1 MANVIYLGDGFS
13 GSTSGQRAL
22 ALQRL
27 GHHVMV
33 LDPYAEFQK
42 HMGSIRGAI
51 NFRTGYVFL
60 QRAIQRWLVSTLK
73 NVPFRPDVVW
83 VDMGEV
89 LGPSCMKVLK
99 SLHCPIVNYNVDD
112 PTGKRDGN
120 RFHSFIKSI
129 PYYDLIVVVREET
142 ASECKAL
149 GAKKVFHVFRSYD
162 EVAHRSFESVSE
174 IPDSFRSEVAFI
186 GTWMRNENRDE
197 FLLELIRRHVPVSIW
212 GDRWPRSPLF
222 KYLKDYWRGNALYG
236 RDYVRAIQGSKI
248 CLGMLSKGNRDLHTT
263 RSLEIPYAGGL
274 FCGERTS
281 EHLMLYRENKE
292 AVFWSNT
299 KECADIC
306 LDLLSN
312 DERREQIRLAGM
324 NKVKSLN
331 VGHED
336 VCRQILNVLLVNYS
350 EPNGPKSTSFHTR
363 IQ

>member
-27 GHHVMV
+27 GHQVIV
-33 LDPYAEFQK
+33 LDPYAEFRK
-42 HMGSIRGAI
+42 HMGSFRGAV

-60 QRAIQRWLVSTLK
+60 QGAIRRWLVSALK
-73 NVPFRPDVVW
+73 NVPIKPDVVW

-89 LGPSCMKVLK
+89 LGPSCISVLK
-99 SLHCPIVNYNVDD
+99 SLNCPIVNYNVDD

-120 RFHSFIKSI
+120 RFYSFIKSI
-129 PYYDLIVVVREET
+129 PLYDLIAVVREET
-142 ASECKAL
+142 AAECKAL
-149 GAKKVFHVFRSYD
+149 GARKVIHVFRSYD
-162 EVAHRSFESVSE
+162 EVAHRAFESVAD
-174 IPDSFRSEVAFI
+174 IPDSFRSDVAFI
-186 GTWMRNENRDE
+186 GTWMRNEKRDE
-197 FLLELIRRHVPVSIW
+197 FLYELIRRHVPVSIW
-212 GDRWPRSPLF
+212 GDRWPKSPLF
-222 KYLKDYWRGNALYG
+222 KHIKEHWRGNALYG
-236 RDYVRAIQGSKI
+236 RDYVKAIQGSKI

-292 AVFWSNT
+292 AVFWSNVQ
-299 KECADIC
+299 ECADIC
-306 LDLLSN
+306 LDLLG
-312 DERREQIRLAGM
+312 DDKRREQIRLAGT

-336 VCRQILNVLLVNYS
+336 VCRQILNLILNDYS
-350 EPNGPKSTSFHTR
+350 EPNQTKSTSFLAR